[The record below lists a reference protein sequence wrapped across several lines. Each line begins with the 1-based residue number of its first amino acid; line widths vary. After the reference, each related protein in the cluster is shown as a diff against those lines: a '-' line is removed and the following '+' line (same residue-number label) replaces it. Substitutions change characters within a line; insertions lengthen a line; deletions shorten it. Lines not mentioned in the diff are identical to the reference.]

1 VTNAAPVVDL
11 EPADLGV
18 GTDPYAQLAAA
29 RDVGP
34 VVRSP
39 SGFVLVVGHDAVV
52 DVLRH
57 PAAGSGAIGLR
68 YVDALPLGA
77 ARDELS
83 HRINFLDPPDHPRV
97 RGLVSKVFTPRRI
110 AELRPFV
117 ERTAADLLDELA
129 SADGPVDVQAR
140 FAHQL
145 PSLVISEMLGVPVE
159 LRDRLTTL
167 SDEVT
172 PLLGVQ
178 VDPDERATAITAAEE
193 MHGVLRELVEARR
206 RAPGADLLSALVE
219 AEDDGNRLSRPELL
233 SLAATLYSAGHRT
246 TRDLTTNG
254 LSVLLTRPD
263 LTAALRHG
271 SLAPGH
277 VVSEMLRYETPTLYV
292 ARIPTEP
299 FEIAGIE
306 VTPTDP
312 VLVVLASAN
321 RDPLAYP
328 DADGFDPTRWDPT
341 PPPPTPVSFAFGA
354 HYCLG
359 ASLARLEAEVMV
371 ASFVHRFPGAT
382 LAGGGGH
389 RWRQRGPFRSLDGLP
404 VDLA

>member
-1 VTNAAPVVDL
+1 MTNAAPVVDL

-18 GTDPYAQLAAA
+18 GVDPYTQLAAA
-29 RDVGP
+29 RDAGP

-57 PAAGSGAIGLR
+57 PAAGSGAIGRR
-68 YVDALPLGA
+68 YVDALPPGA

-117 ERTAADLLDELA
+117 ERTAADLLDDLA
-129 SADGPVDVQAR
+129 ATTGPVDVQAR

-145 PSLVISEMLGVPVE
+145 PSLVISEMLGVPID

-167 SDEVT
+167 SDDVT

-178 VDPDERATAITAAEE
+178 LDPDERATAIAAAEE
-193 MHGVLRELVEARR
+193 MHGVLGELLEARR
-206 RAPGADLLSALVE
+206 CAPGADLLSALVE
-219 AEDDGNRLSRPELL
+219 AEEDGERLSRAELL

-246 TRDLTTNG
+246 TRDLTTGG
-254 LSVLLTRPD
+254 LSVLLTLPD
-263 LTAALRHG
+263 LTTAARDG
-271 SLAPGH
+271 SLAPAH

-299 FEIAGIE
+299 FEIAGVE

-321 RDPLAYP
+321 RDPTAYP
-328 DADGFDPTRWDPT
+328 DPDVFDPTRWDLT

-371 ASFVHRFPGAT
+371 TSFLERFPDAT
-382 LAGGGGH
+382 PVGDAL
-389 RWRQRGPFRSLDGLP
+389 RWRQRGPFRSLDGLA
-404 VDLA
+404 VRLT